1 MCNVLIL
8 AKKKNRERNK
18 TQKINDYFLNSFH
31 KVVCML
37 SKFFAWIKYCIQ
49 TFQIFHSRFLQTLTT
64 EKKKIF
70 LVADKK

>member
-8 AKKKNRERNK
+8 AKKKRERKK
-18 TQKINDYFLNSFH
+18 TQKINDYFLNSFN

-37 SKFFAWIKYCIQ
+37 SKFFAWIKYCIP
-49 TFQIFHSRFLQTLTT
+49 TFQILHSRFLQTLTT